1 MQHSVLVERHPRKVE
16 EKELIQ
22 EVINVRKEQIAEDPH
37 ARNFLR

>member
-22 EVINVRKEQIAEDPH
+22 EIIIVREEQNAEDPH
-37 ARNFLR
+37 ARNYLW